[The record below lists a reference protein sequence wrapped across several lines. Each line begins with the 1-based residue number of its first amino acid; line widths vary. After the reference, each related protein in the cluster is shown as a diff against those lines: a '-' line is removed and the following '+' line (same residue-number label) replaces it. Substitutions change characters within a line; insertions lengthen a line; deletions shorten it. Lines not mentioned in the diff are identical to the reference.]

1 MRKHK
6 QVQGCDGV
14 EDDDVKV
21 KDDNYYDDDGGGGD
35 RMVKTL
41 VMAILIECRR

>member
-1 MRKHK
+1 MRQHR

-21 KDDNYYDDDGGGGD
+21 KYDNDYDVDGGGGD

>member
-1 MRKHK
+1 M
-6 QVQGCDGV
+6 QGCDGV

-21 KDDNYYDDDGGGGD
+21 KDDNYYDDDDGGGGD

>member
-6 QVQGCDGV
+6 QVQGCDDV

-21 KDDNYYDDDGGGGD
+21 KDDNDHDGGGSD